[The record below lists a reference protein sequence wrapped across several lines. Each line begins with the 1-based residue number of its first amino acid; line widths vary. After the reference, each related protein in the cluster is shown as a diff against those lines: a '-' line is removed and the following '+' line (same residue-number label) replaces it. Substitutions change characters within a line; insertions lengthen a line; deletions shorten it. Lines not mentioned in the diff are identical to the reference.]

1 MLKVEVILVG
11 LMFLCPQPEQ
21 VRQIP
26 GDPRPGALQCPPVD
40 PDPHANATPPARF
53 RSLRFEPPEQEESR
67 TTTS

>member
-11 LMFLCPQPEQ
+11 LMFLCPQPEE
-21 VRQIP
+21 VHQIP
-26 GDPRPGALQCPPVD
+26 GDPCPGALQYPPVN

-53 RSLRFEPPEQEESR
+53 LSLRFEPPEQEESR